1 MTEMEK
7 SLESMMV
14 VFQQYGAEHGDKKFL
29 NKSQLKKLLEEQFP
43 SFVKAQKNPK
53 LAEEILKDLDHD
65 RDDLLNFE
73 EFLPFIVG
81 LALACEKGQIMNQKK
96 SKK

>member
-14 VFQQYGAEHGDKKFL
+14 VFQQYGAEHGDKKYL

-43 SFVKAQKNPK
+43 SFVKV
-53 LAEEILKDLDHD
+53 
-65 RDDLLNFE
+65 R
-73 EFLPFIVG
+73 
-81 LALACEKGQIMNQKK
+81 AL
-96 SKK
+96 